1 MKNQN
6 EVLKMSWKEHLKEEG
21 IKERE
26 KLKQMPPKDRAWYI
40 WEYYKIH
47 IFILIGFFMFL
58 GLLGEIFYNKT
69 FTTQL
74 SYATINNFNPDY
86 SFEEFNEEFKAVMGY
101 GKKDVI
107 EADGSMVIRYGDVIS

>member
-1 MKNQN
+1 
-6 EVLKMSWKEHLKEEG
+6 MSWKEHLKEEG

-26 KLKQMPPKDRAWYI
+26 KLKQMPPKDRAWDI

-86 SFEEFNEEFKAVMGY
+86 SFEEFN
-101 GKKDVI
+101 
-107 EADGSMVIRYGDVIS
+107 